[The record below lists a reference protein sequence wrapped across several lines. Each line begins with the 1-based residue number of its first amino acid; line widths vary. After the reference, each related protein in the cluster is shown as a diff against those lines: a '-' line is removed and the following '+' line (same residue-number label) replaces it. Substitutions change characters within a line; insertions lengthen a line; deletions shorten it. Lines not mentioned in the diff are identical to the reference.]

1 MRLPMVR
8 PADLS
13 AEQQLL
19 YRGFEAMVEGEEYT
33 GFQVRNSDGAF
44 VGPDGGRP
52 FAGAAV

>member
-1 MRLPMVR
+1 MVR